1 MRLVMAVLR
10 NEHGGMVADVAKA
23 GAAIA
28 FLSVIAANFVS
39 YQTAHL
45 DRDGM
50 RQAASAAAK
59 GQMIDPMVTGSLAKR
74 AGETRL
80 DPCVVPR

>member
-1 MRLVMAVLR
+1 MRLIELFWK
-10 NEHGGMVADVAKA
+10 NERGTMVTDIAKA

-39 YQTAHL
+39 SQTAKL
-45 DRDGM
+45 DTERLD
-50 RQAASAAAK
+50 QIASAASK
-59 GQMIDPMVTGSLAKR
+59 GKPVDPMITGSLQKR

>member
-1 MRLVMAVLR
+1 MRIIELFWK
-10 NEHGGMVADVAKA
+10 NERGTVVADIAKA

-39 YQTAHL
+39 GRTESLDKDRMTQVAH
-45 DRDGM
+45 
-50 RQAASAAAK
+50 AAAK
-59 GQMIDPMVTGSLAKR
+59 GQVIDPLVTGSLQKR

-80 DPCVVPR
+80 DPCVVQR